1 VLAQQLDLFAR
12 QKATGGV
19 HQQTQVFVAGTAH
32 RAGAPERGVDHA
44 QQGRERALGGW
55 RGTGPASAVAQ
66 AVRQQALNKP
76 GQLRLCQLRWRTQR
90 VLLAGHALPFVR
102 AAVVGGLQLTAR
114 LAGRL
119 KDFDRFVHVVGHQPA
134 AHRRALACGFAR
146 VVAGVE
152 QAEHQAR
159 GLLHA
164 RRHRQ
169 KSGAG
174 AAHQVFGPH
183 RGGQRRGAEVVK
195 LAKAVNHA
203 GTGHAQV
210 ARAQRPHR
218 SGAGHVEPREVG
230 PDAGQAGLF
239 RRAGFV
245 ALGAGRGEPGHFP
258 GQFDRRPGTA
268 PVVLRHRVRA
278 RHRHAGGVEQQG
290 LIKQRAALGRYL
302 AALQVVDAEVAAQHI
317 DQRGLLDA
325 AREIEPRHHA
335 QAVDVWPLRRQP
347 SLPSMAWASTCW

>member
-1 VLAQQLDLFAR
+1 MPALRAR
-12 QKATGGV
+12 V
-19 HQQTQVFVAGTAH
+19 P
-32 RAGAPERGVDHA
+32 RA
-44 QQGRERALGGW
+44 RAAA
-55 RGTGPASAVAQ
+55 RSTCAAES
-66 AVRQQALNKP
+66 R
-76 GQLRLCQLRWRTQR
+76 RWRTQR
-90 VLLAGHALPFVR
+90 VLLAGHALPFER

-114 LAGRL
+114 LAGRV

-134 AHRRALACGFAR
+134 AHRRTLACGFAR

-159 GLLHA
+159 GLLHP

-169 KSGAG
+169 KIGAG
-174 AAHQVFGPH
+174 AAHQVFSPH

-195 LAKAVNHA
+195 LAKAVDHA

-210 ARAQRPHR
+210 ARAQRPQR
-218 SGAGHVEPREVG
+218 SGAVHVEPREVG

-278 RHRHAGGVEQQG
+278 RATGTLVGSNSWASSNSALHSAG
-290 LIKQRAALGRYL
+290 I
-302 AALQVVDAEVAAQHI
+302 
-317 DQRGLLDA
+317 
-325 AREIEPRHHA
+325 
-335 QAVDVWPLRRQP
+335 WPLCRSSVPR
-347 SLPSMAWASTCW
+347 SLPSTSTSGACWAPPGRSSHGIAPRRSTV